1 VPARARTGATPRIR
15 SALDS
20 AEAQGCN
27 RFDPLGTDMSN
38 AMPSRNTTDLP
49 ATHDRDIF
57 EEGP

>member
-1 VPARARTGATPRIR
+1 MQPRARARATPRIR

-27 RFDPLGTDMSN
+27 RFHALGTDMSERDALAN
-38 AMPSRNTTDLP
+38 HHRFP